1 MRQMYIVLYRICSC
15 SIVKWNLERSDEIA
29 YICCFQDLKIILFQ
43 TIWGNI
49 IEEKEA
55 LDQNI
60 AKADAASLG
69 RDPVRNDSFW

>member
-1 MRQMYIVLYRICSC
+1 MKLPIFV
-15 SIVKWNLERSDEIA
+15 V
-29 YICCFQDLKIILFQ
+29 FQDLKIILFQ

-69 RDPVRNDSFW
+69 RDPVRNDYFW